1 MQFFIRFRLLDNFRG
16 FVDFG
21 VSYVLVRQNV
31 RLRIVNIMT
40 DGGRWKLIFFFVN
53 LYKNTSPTANINLS
67 IICSYSSYIGT
78 IKNKRHISFACSIF
92 PWYISRVRLQ
102 STSVSIFVF
111 FQDSYKCYLQVIESQ
126 TSSTFTKLTIKPA
139 CVQMW
144 SITFYQTC
152 AKLTEKLAV
161 LLQKLIFN
169 LKHFSVRFN
178 SGNQESIMLS
188 CGK

>member
-40 DGGRWKLIFFFVN
+40 DGGRWKLIFFPVN

-92 PWYISRVRLQ
+92 PWYWSVVFDYNPPPSL
-102 STSVSIFVF
+102 SLSFFKTLTSVIF
-111 FQDSYKCYLQVIESQ
+111 KLLKARQV
-126 TSSTFTKLTIKPA
+126 A
-139 CVQMW
+139 
-144 SITFYQTC
+144 
-152 AKLTEKLAV
+152 
-161 LLQKLIFN
+161 LL
-169 LKHFSVRFN
+169 
-178 SGNQESIMLS
+178 LS
-188 CGK
+188 LP